1 MSKGVAHTCGPKAG
15 TFKPPTRPSW
25 KRPAGMVLRKA
36 YCSWEQQAKRE
47 QERKESWRKHVCVP
61 FLLQQVNNQLV
72 HDFLSKQNKTFSFS
86 FWTYKF
92 ICGWPRPVSSRSAKQ
107 PGWRSSPIVP
117 LICNKNHSNQAIIF
131 GTLVIIWAI
140 FLVVCRPLPPH
151 WKTSYIFSR
160 WDVVCLYIHWVVQNT
175 KQHPFLSMS
184 VVFTQS
190 ASFFF
195 SFITSSIIAKESL
208 SLACPSCLRF
218 ALLVIN
224 LVAPLT
230 SFLSSSLPLLLPFV
244 YFVTFGSFQPCSR
257 E

>member
-1 MSKGVAHTCGPKAG
+1 MPQHSWKKLSLHAVRSAIKIIQMKRDIEHN
-15 TFKPPTRPSW
+15 PPT
-25 KRPAGMVLRKA
+25 
-36 YCSWEQQAKRE
+36 
-47 QERKESWRKHVCVP
+47 
-61 FLLQQVNNQLV
+61 N
-72 HDFLSKQNKTFSFS
+72 
-86 FWTYKF
+86 
-92 ICGWPRPVSSRSAKQ
+92 
-107 PGWRSSPIVP
+107 
-117 LICNKNHSNQAIIF
+117 
-131 GTLVIIWAI
+131 IWAKL
-140 FLVVCRPLPPH
+140 LVVRKPVPPH